1 MITAIKTALRDHL
14 LNIGYG
20 QMDACE
26 LASGFNFDVKV
37 GEKQK
42 IDHKGE
48 RITVSAEEKDGEM
61 KFRFSLAS
69 EGKQKQYA
77 A

>member
-20 QMDACE
+20 QMEACE
-26 LASGFNFDVKV
+26 LASGFDVEVKV

-42 IDHKGE
+42 FDHKGE
-48 RITVSAEEKDGEM
+48 RVTVSAEEKDGEI
-61 KFRFSLAS
+61 KYRISLGS
-69 EGKQKQYA
+69 EGKHKQYA